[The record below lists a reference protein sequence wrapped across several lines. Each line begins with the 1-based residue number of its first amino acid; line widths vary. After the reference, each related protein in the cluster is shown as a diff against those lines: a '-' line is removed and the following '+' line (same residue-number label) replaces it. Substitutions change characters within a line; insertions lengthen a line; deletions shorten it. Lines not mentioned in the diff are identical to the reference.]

1 MLRFFRQHK
10 HALVIW
16 VLLIWLLTSIASIH
30 AHLCF
35 DGEESPVTFHFSDL
49 EIDSH
54 HTIDHDVDIAQVKSL
69 QSKFFKVD
77 LTLPLLIFLCLYLP
91 LMRQTFNPVWSL
103 HALPS
108 RWAHLRPPLR
118 APPVSSAR

>member
-1 MLRFFRQHK
+1 M
-10 HALVIW
+10 
-16 VLLIWLLTSIASIH
+16 LLIWLLTSIVGIH

-77 LTLPLLIFLCLYLP
+77 LTLLLLIFLCLSLP
-91 LMRQTFNPVWSL
+91 SLRQIFNPVWSL
-103 HALPS
+103 NALPS
-108 RWAHLRPPLR
+108 RWAHLRPLLR